1 MTSTRTPGVF
11 PLLVAVA
18 AGFAAFS
25 LMLPVAP
32 LAVLDAGGGA
42 SLAGATTA
50 AFMGV
55 TVLTQLATSRA
66 IDAVGY
72 RVVMMVSAAFLGL
85 PALAQLLSENP
96 WVILGISAVRGVG
109 FGTLVVTQYALA
121 ARLVPASALGR
132 VSGAVG
138 VAGGA
143 AQMVGLPLGLAIASS
158 WAGFAG
164 VYVLTAAVGLAGAAL
179 CLIIPNPA
187 SGGPPL
193 GEKEP
198 PLGEKEPPLAD
209 KESPL
214 ADKESPLAENK
225 PPLGEKEPPLA
236 GEDSAPKASTSNAKW
251 GRLLVPALALSSVS
265 MGYGAVSS
273 FLPAAARDL
282 DPAAGAAIAGV
293 LLSLVG
299 GAQMVSRYGAGVSA
313 DRTQR
318 AGFLLLPGLVVAG
331 VGIAGTWWVLVG
343 HEPVWWLVPLMLA
356 FGAGF
361 GVVQNEALLVLFS
374 RVPRAGITRASTA
387 WNVAFDAGTGVGSL
401 LLGAVAGAI
410 GFGGAF
416 LVGAGLVAA
425 GFALVS
431 AEHAAFRRQGGQPRR
446 QPRG

>member
-85 PALAQLLSENP
+85 PALAQLLSENS

-187 SGGPPL
+187 SGGV
-193 GEKEP
+193 EP
-198 PLGEKEPPLAD
+198 PLGE

-225 PPLGEKEPPLA
+225 PPSEGVKTPLA

>member
-187 SGGPPL
+187 SGGV
-193 GEKEP
+193 EP

>member
-187 SGGPPL
+187 SGGQ
-193 GEKEP
+193 ES
-198 PLGEKEPPLAD
+198 PLAEN
-209 KESPL
+209 KSPL

-225 PPLGEKEPPLA
+225 PSLGEKEPPLA

>member
-187 SGGPPL
+187 SGGV
-193 GEKEP
+193 EP
-198 PLGEKEPPLAD
+198 PLGE
-209 KESPL
+209 
-214 ADKESPLAENK
+214 KESPLAENK
-225 PPLGEKEPPLA
+225 PPLAENKPPSEGVKTPLA

>member
-1 MTSTRTPGVF
+1 M
-11 PLLVAVA
+11 
-18 AGFAAFS
+18 
-25 LMLPVAP
+25 
-32 LAVLDAGGGA
+32 
-42 SLAGATTA
+42 
-50 AFMGV
+50 
-55 TVLTQLATSRA
+55 
-66 IDAVGY
+66 
-72 RVVMMVSAAFLGL
+72 
-85 PALAQLLSENP
+85 
-96 WVILGISAVRGVG
+96 
-109 FGTLVVTQYALA
+109 
-121 ARLVPASALGR
+121 
-132 VSGAVG
+132 
-138 VAGGA
+138 
-143 AQMVGLPLGLAIASS
+143 
-158 WAGFAG
+158 
-164 VYVLTAAVGLAGAAL
+164 
-179 CLIIPNPA
+179 
-187 SGGPPL
+187 
-193 GEKEP
+193 
-198 PLGEKEPPLAD
+198 
-209 KESPL
+209 
-214 ADKESPLAENK
+214 
-225 PPLGEKEPPLA
+225 
-236 GEDSAPKASTSNAKW
+236 
-251 GRLLVPALALSSVS
+251 PALALSSVS

-431 AEHAAFRRQGGQPRR
+431 AEHAAFRRQGGQPRS